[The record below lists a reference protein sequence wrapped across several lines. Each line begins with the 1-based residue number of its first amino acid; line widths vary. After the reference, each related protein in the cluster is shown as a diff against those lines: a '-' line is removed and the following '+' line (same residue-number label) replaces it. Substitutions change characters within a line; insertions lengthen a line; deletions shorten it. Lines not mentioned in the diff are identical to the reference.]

1 MTTALKAEL
10 RSVYYA
16 RATMLAALI
25 PAVIAGFVALVDHQ
39 TQLTGLLQVETVVL
53 SLAMLTAGAIAGG
66 DEYQHRTIE
75 WTLLGTPR
83 RRTAG
88 SAKLVAAMLL
98 GACAGALPSR

>member
-53 SLAMLTAGAIAGG
+53 SLAMLTAGG